1 MSRTNALLSRFS
13 RDEIYSHVSP
23 SNKYPDQRAQSLD
36 TSLKSSKKAISRYF
50 NEGQQPTRPRLPLNE
65 IVASQLSYCNNFS
78 QPSSTKSCSYPNPTY
93 KQIFENKQIKKS
105 EDPNSLET
113 QAANHEP

>member
-50 NEGQQPTRPRLPLNE
+50 NEG
-65 IVASQLSYCNNFS
+65 
-78 QPSSTKSCSYPNPTY
+78 
-93 KQIFENKQIKKS
+93 
-105 EDPNSLET
+105 
-113 QAANHEP
+113 